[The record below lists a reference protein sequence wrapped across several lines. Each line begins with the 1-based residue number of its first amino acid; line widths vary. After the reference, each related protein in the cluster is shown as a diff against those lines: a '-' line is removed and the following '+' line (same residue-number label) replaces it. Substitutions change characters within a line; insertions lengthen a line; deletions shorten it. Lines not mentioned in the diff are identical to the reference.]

1 MEAALTLRDY
11 VAAAQTELAVGG
23 RGGVTPKFDCD
34 CSTLEPAR
42 KAAAR
47 KETHGKAAA
56 DRPYKRASERA
67 STSFMGTRR

>member
-23 RGGVTPKFDCD
+23 RGGVAPKFDCD

-47 KETHGKAAA
+47 KETYGKAAA
-56 DRPYKRASERA
+56 PDRPYKQASER
-67 STSFMGTRR
+67 SV